1 MNLNFKDIIT
11 VTMILFAI
19 IDTMGNI
26 PVILSLRKKVGHI
39 QSEKATLVAGIIM
52 IVFLFVGESIL
63 KLIGVDIS
71 SFAVAGSFILFILAL
86 EMIMDIQIMKDES
99 PKTASIIPIA
109 FPLVAGPGALT
120 SLLTLRAEYDV
131 SNIICAIVLNLI
143 LVYVVLKSSAKI
155 ERILG
160 KQGINVIRK
169 VFGVILLAITV
180 KLFTTN
186 IQNLF

>member
-1 MNLNFKDIIT
+1 
-11 VTMILFAI
+11 
-19 IDTMGNI
+19 
-26 PVILSLRKKVGHI
+26 
-39 QSEKATLVAGIIM
+39 
-52 IVFLFVGESIL
+52 
-63 KLIGVDIS
+63 
-71 SFAVAGSFILFILAL
+71 
-86 EMIMDIQIMKDES
+86 MDIQIMKDES
-99 PKTASIIPIA
+99 PKTASVIPIA

-131 SNIICAIVLNLI
+131 ANIICAIILNLI
-143 LVYVVLKSSAKI
+143 LVYIVLKSSRRI
-155 ERILG
+155 ERMIG